1 MNREIINTRIE
12 ILKKEMK
19 LLKLNKEKNGLAVGY
34 QMAQAV
40 KEYIEKTNS
49 RDAIVLCSAATLS
62 NYIIYEAFKVN
73 PNNTYLDIG
82 SCLNPLLGLEG
93 WKYTRGYLTGYWLNS
108 GSPYQNQVDV
118 WGKNTNA
125 KK

>member
-40 KEYIEKTNS
+40 KEYIEKH
-49 RDAIVLCSAATLS
+49 
-62 NYIIYEAFKVN
+62 K
-73 PNNTYLDIG
+73 
-82 SCLNPLLGLEG
+82 LNDL
-93 WKYTRGYLTGYWLNS
+93 KS
-108 GSPYQNQVDV
+108 
-118 WGKNTNA
+118 K
-125 KK
+125 